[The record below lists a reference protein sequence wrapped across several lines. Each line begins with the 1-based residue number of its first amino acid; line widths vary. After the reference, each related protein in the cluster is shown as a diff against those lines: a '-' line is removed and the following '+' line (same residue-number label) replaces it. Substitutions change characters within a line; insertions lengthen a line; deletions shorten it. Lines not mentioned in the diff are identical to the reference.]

1 VNPAV
6 IGIRSSSPE
15 RHWEDEPVIVDARIK
30 YPIRTIGSAGRH
42 AVIVGGPSPIN
53 DITDL
58 DGDRAR
64 DEVGPALSHANVRR
78 SRRSKDRQQ
87 DQKKERQSEIHF
99 EGFVAAR
106 LFAPQAN
113 TEHTCRN

>member
-6 IGIRSSSPE
+6 IGVRSSGPE
-15 RHWEDEPVIVDARIK
+15 RHWEDERVIVYARIK

-42 AVIVGGPSPIN
+42 AVIIGDPSPIN
-53 DITDL
+53 DIADL

-64 DEVGPALSHANVRR
+64 DKVRPALPHANVRR
-78 SRRSKDRQQ
+78 SRRSEDGQQ

-106 LFAPQAN
+106 VRAAG
-113 TEHTCRN
+113 